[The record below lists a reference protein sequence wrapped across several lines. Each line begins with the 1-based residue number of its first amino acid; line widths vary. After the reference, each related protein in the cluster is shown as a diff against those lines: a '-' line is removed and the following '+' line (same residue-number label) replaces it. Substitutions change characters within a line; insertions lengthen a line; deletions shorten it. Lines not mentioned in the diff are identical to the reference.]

1 MNKPIGNAHGS
12 VSNNPTNSSSIS
24 KVSIRSRDLE
34 ALSDEITELAESK
47 PHSIADKTDDS
58 DGTVRLQSRK
68 RGMITTM
75 AQAIATAS
83 TGEKTTKT
91 AVTLITTAK
100 NAIDDVAEINCG
112 GGGKD
117 EDSRLM
123 R

>member
-1 MNKPIGNAHGS
+1 MTKHIGNAHGS

-112 GGGKD
+112 GEKD
-117 EDSRLM
+117 EDSRLL